1 VVRSP
6 RAIPYTSPFRLHPR
20 EAARPSLLIQI
31 SSQIKPATVLL
42 VEDDDAT
49 AYWVRRILAH
59 HGTHDGGAPQV
70 LRAKSLA
77 EALRELRRADC
88 VLVDL
93 TLPDSQG
100 IETFLALHQAAP
112 SVPVVVLTSLR
123 DEELGAEA
131 VRLGAQDF
139 LSKDSAPEQISRAL
153 RFAVLRGRWQGAVD
167 EAARLEAVLDSISDA
182 YLAVDGG
189 GRLTYANRAAERLF
203 GVARDDAVGHS
214 LAEGIPALA
223 GTRTLAAL
231 LRHVE
236 EPAPSALEECLPGI
250 GRWVEVRLFP
260 SPTGTTAYLRDTTE
274 RRRTAEA
281 LQEAQRFTA
290 GLLSNL
296 PGMAYRCAN
305 DPNWT
310 MEFASEGA
318 KELTGYAPEA
328 LVGPGAVSYGD
339 LIHPT
344 DRDWVWREVQAAVQ
358 QGRHFELSYRIIAA
372 GGGEKWVWEQGRGVL
387 DADGKMQAVEGF
399 ITDTTRQKALEE
411 QLRQAQK
418 MDAVGRLAGGIAH
431 DFNNLLT
438 AIKGTAALML
448 LDLAPGDPLR
458 EDAESIAEVVD
469 RAAGLARQLLAFGRG
484 HVVRRETVDLN
495 GVVRETGKMLRRL
508 IPSGIELTTVLA
520 DELAPV
526 NADGGQL
533 EQVLVNL
540 VLNARDAM
548 PDGGSVIVE
557 TMHVEVDAWP
567 RGWATGLAPGAYV
580 MLVVHDTGTGIDAQ
594 TQERIFDPF
603 FTTKEVGQ
611 GTGLGLSIV
620 YGIVQQSGG
629 ALRVFSRPGVGT
641 TFRVIFPRA
650 GAPHRPRTP
659 EPPPT
664 VPGSWSGTVLLVDD
678 EPAVRRTTRRLLE
691 RAGFTVLEAA
701 NGEEALRTA
710 RAHPGPLSLVVTDVV
725 MPQMGGPVLAAQL
738 ARERPD
744 TPVLYV
750 SGYSRENAF
759 PGGSA
764 AAQGRFLH
772 KPFTVEG
779 LMEAVEGLLGRGPGG
794 PGGPGE

>member
-1 VVRSP
+1 MN
-6 RAIPYTSPFRLHPR
+6 
-20 EAARPSLLIQI
+20 
-31 SSQIKPATVLL
+31 PATVLI

-49 AYWVRRILAH
+49 AYWVRRVLAE
-59 HGTHDGGAPQV
+59 HGTPDGGAPHV
-70 LRAKSLA
+70 MRAATLG
-77 EALRELRRADC
+77 EALPALRRADC

-93 TLPDSQG
+93 TLPDSRG
-100 IETFLALHQAAP
+100 IGTFLAIHHAAP

-139 LSKDSAPEQISRAL
+139 LSKDAAPEQISRAVRYAL
-153 RFAVLRGRWQGAVD
+153 LRGRWQGAVD

-182 YLAVDGG
+182 YLTVDGG

-203 GVARDDAVGHS
+203 RVVRGQAAGHP
-214 LAEGIPALA
+214 LEEGIPALA

-231 LRHVE
+231 LRE
-236 EPAPSALEECLPGI
+236 GGEPAPAALEECLPAI

-260 SPTGTTAYLRDTTE
+260 SPAGITAYLRDTTE
-274 RRRTAEA
+274 RRRTEDA
-281 LQEAQRFTA
+281 LREAQRFTA

-305 DPNWT
+305 DRRWT

-318 KELTGYAPEA
+318 RELTGYAAAA
-328 LVGPGAVSYGD
+328 LTRPGGVSYAD
-339 LIHPT
+339 MIHPA
-344 DRDWVWREVQAAVQ
+344 DREWVWGEVQAAVQ
-358 QGRHFELSYRIIAA
+358 QGRSFELSYRIIAA
-372 GGGEKWVWEQGRGVL
+372 DGSEKWVWEQGRAVR
-387 DADGKMQAVEGF
+387 DGEGKPSAVEGF
-399 ITDTTRQKALEE
+399 VTDTTRQKALEE

-438 AIKGTAALML
+438 AIKGTASLML

-458 EDAESIAEVVD
+458 EDAEAIGEVVD

-495 GVVRETGKMLRRL
+495 RVVDETAKMLRRL

-520 DELAPV
+520 GELAPV
-526 NADGGQL
+526 SADGGQL

-548 PDGGSVIVE
+548 PDGGTVIVE

-603 FTTKEVGQ
+603 FTTKAVGQ

-629 ALRVFSRPGVGT
+629 AVRVFSRPGEGT
-641 TFRVIFPRA
+641 TFRVLFPRA
-650 GAPHRPRTP
+650 GAPARPRTP
-659 EPPPT
+659 EPPPSL
-664 VPGSWSGTVLLVDD
+664 PGTWSGTVLLADD
-678 EPAVRRTTRRLLE
+678 EPVVRRTTRRLLE
-691 RAGFTVLEAA
+691 RAGFTVIDAG
-701 NGEEALRTA
+701 NGEEALRHT
-710 RAHPGPLSLVVTDVV
+710 RAHAGPLALVVTDVV
-725 MPQMGGPVLAAQL
+725 MPQMGGPALAAQL
-738 ARERPD
+738 ARERPG

-750 SGYSRENAF
+750 SGYSEENAF

-764 AAQGRFLH
+764 AARGRFLH

-779 LMEAVEGLLGRGPGG
+779 LMEAVEGLLGQPR
-794 PGGPGE
+794 E